1 MTPERRA
8 EAWRLY
14 QQPGSSLV
22 RVADELGVDPMTVR
36 RWLMR
41 DGHPMRASGRPPLVL
56 DDGRIVALYVE
67 GWTVQGPQRREGSQ
81 TAVHNTAEQRSPSA
95 GGSAT
100 RLILKTI

>member
-1 MTPERRA
+1 MDPARRA

-14 QQPGSSLV
+14 QRPGSGLKQ
-22 RVADELGVDPMTVR
+22 VADELGVDPMTVR

-67 GWTVQGPQRREGSQ
+67 GWTVQAIARELGVSNWTVGRRL
-81 TAVHNTAEQRSPSA
+81 RLA
-95 GGSAT
+95 GE
-100 RLILKTI
+100 RC